1 MCGFTGYITN
11 KKSISDSAVILNM
24 LQLQQHRGPDDSG
37 VVSINMSS
45 ASIEEIST
53 EGPTTYALSPN
64 LLFGFNRLSIL
75 DLTPAGHQP
84 MLHRESKVALMMNG
98 EVYNAFDYKAELEE
112 QGFRFKGHSDTEI
125 VLYLYLAYGLEG
137 MLQRLNGM
145 FALAIYDGREQSLFL
160 IRDRMGIKPLY
171 VLQNGAYFAFS
182 SEMKSFKALP
192 GFRFELDKSKLSEF
206 LLFRNAINNTLFKNV
221 INIKP
226 GTYWKVNKDGQ
237 TEVHTYYNILDEGSH
252 DKDFKKE
259 SLEATLRASVE
270 RQMISDVKLGCQLSG
285 GVDSS
290 LVTAYAAETLEKGA
304 LETVSIVFDE
314 AHFSEKKYI
323 DQVARQ
329 YHLNAHQFTLTPQA
343 YLDLFDK
350 AVWHFEQPIN
360 HPNTIGIKLLSRE
373 AKKHVTVLLSG
384 EGADES
390 LAGYGRFLPN
400 AQNWWS
406 LNTVKR
412 AIKNRKQLGA
422 FLKLIHNEDTR
433 YIMSTAYGGVSTAKS
448 LYPSFS
454 ATDAIQSRLTIWQST
469 ATANS
474 PLQRKR
480 KYELLSY
487 LPDLLM
493 RQDKMSMAHSIEN
506 RVPFLDN
513 HFVAS
518 ALSIPDELLV
528 KQRNGRW
535 EGKWLLKELCREVFS
550 ANFAYRDK
558 MGFGVPLKSFFSSPS
573 FVSRWEGEILPGI
586 QKRGLFNTVPLTKWM
601 KSPQNMNAE
610 QLDALWL
617 MLGFEIWAQQYLD

>member
-1 MCGFTGYITN
+1 MCGFTGYILTN
-11 KKSISDSAVILNM
+11 YSISDSATILNM

-37 VVSINMSS
+37 VVGINMAS
-45 ASIEEIST
+45 ASIEEVST
-53 EGPTTYALSPN
+53 QAPTIYTSSPN
-64 LLFGFNRLSIL
+64 LIFGFNRLSIL

-84 MLHRESKVALMMNG
+84 MLHQESKVALMMNG

-112 QGFRFKGHSDTEI
+112 QGFRIKGHSDTEI

-145 FALAIYDGREQSLFL
+145 FALAIYDGRQQSLYL

-171 VLQNGAYFAFS
+171 VLQNKTYFAFS

-192 GFRFELDKSKLSEF
+192 GFRFELDESKLSEF
-206 LLFRNAINNTLFKNV
+206 LLFRNAINHTLFKDIV
-221 INIKP
+221 NIKP
-226 GTYWKVNKDGQ
+226 GTYWKVGKEGQ
-237 TEVHTYYNILDEGSH
+237 TEVHTYYNILDEGSRNE
-252 DKDFKKE
+252 DFKKE

-290 LVTAYAAETLEKGA
+290 LVTAYASETLKKGA
-304 LETVSIVFDE
+304 LETVSIIFDE
-314 AHFSEKKYI
+314 ASFSEKQYI
-323 DQVARQ
+323 DQVAQQ
-329 YHLNAHQFTLTPQA
+329 YILNAHQFTLTPQA
-343 YLDLFDK
+343 YLDLLDE

-390 LAGYGRFLPN
+390 LAGYGRFLPDS
-400 AQNWWS
+400 QNKWS
-406 LNTVKR
+406 LNTIKR
-412 AIKNRKQLGA
+412 AVKNRKHLGA
-422 FLKLIHNEDTR
+422 FLKLIHNQDTR
-433 YIMSTAYGGVSTAKS
+433 YIMGAAYGGVSTAKS
-448 LYPSFS
+448 LYTPFS

-469 ATANS
+469 ATADS

-513 HFVAS
+513 QFIAA

-535 EGKWLLKELCREVFS
+535 EGKWLLKELCGEVFG
-550 ANFAYRDK
+550 ADFAYRDK
-558 MGFGVPLKSFFSSPS
+558 MGFGIPLKSFFSSDA
-573 FVSRWEGEILPGI
+573 FISRWENEILPGI

-601 KSPQNMNAE
+601 KSPQSMNAE